1 MYRKSDASAKL
12 LFCLSK
18 GYFFF
23 VLVAVSLRV
32 AFGK

>member
-1 MYRKSDASAKL
+1 MYSKRDASAKL

-18 GYFFF
+18 GYFF
-23 VLVAVSLRV
+23 VLVAVSLSV